1 MKKYITRYLAWCR
14 FFQMAIGHSHNPSL
28 YMPLPF
34 STYPWIYLSMDFV
47 LELPHI
53 QLGKNSIFV
62 VIDTFSKM
70 VHFITC
76 KKNSDASKVEEL
88 FFLEIV
94 RWHGVPKMITSYRD
108 T

>member
-1 MKKYITRYLAWCR
+1 
-14 FFQMAIGHSHNPSL
+14 
-28 YMPLPF
+28 
-34 STYPWIYLSMDFV
+34 MDFV
-47 LELPHI
+47 LGFPHI

-62 VIDTFSKM
+62 IVDRFSKM
-70 VHFITC
+70 VPFITC
-76 KKNSDASKVEEL
+76 KKNSDASNVEEL